1 MNLWTS
7 YSIRTK
13 RGVLANTSWVNEN
26 DWTNRGDPFQPH
38 VSKKKRE
45 GRSIVPRQRVAPDPD
60 GNEAEGAAVLFSSL
74 PAQQQDQTGKQAR
87 LGAHVPSDDNHTFSS

>member
-1 MNLWTS
+1 MTGRIAAILFS
-7 YSIRTK
+7 HMFQK
-13 RGVLANTSWVNEN
+13 RSEKAVPLCLVSVWHLIQMEN
-26 DWTNRGDPFQPH
+26 
-38 VSKKKRE
+38 
-45 GRSIVPRQRVAPDPD
+45 PD